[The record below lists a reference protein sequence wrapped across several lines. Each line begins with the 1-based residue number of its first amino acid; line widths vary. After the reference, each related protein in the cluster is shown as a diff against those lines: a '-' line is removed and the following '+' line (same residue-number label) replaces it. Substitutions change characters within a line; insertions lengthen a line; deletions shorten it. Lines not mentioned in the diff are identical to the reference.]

1 MGPAERERRVILNGV
16 DYGRAWCASGARS
29 FFGDGYPFHRWLGPL
44 APDFRG
50 STLVAK
56 TTTLEPRAGNMPLG
70 DDLMPREARPAC
82 IRVNFRKAAV
92 LNAVGLS
99 GPGLAALLADGRW
112 QAMGEPFVLSFMAVA
127 ADRPG
132 REAEAAEFGRQVW
145 ALRGRGRFHAPFAV
159 EVNVSCPNVHPG
171 DGERMVAEATGILEA
186 IGSELPAVSLIP
198 KFSVLASPRAVAAIG
213 EHRDCAAVCVSNT
226 IPWGAWPHRIDWRGL
241 FGDVSPLAH
250 LGGGG
255 LSGAPLTPLVR
266 EWVAEFRRIAPD
278 VPFVAGG
285 GVMRPGDAIALLD
298 LGADAVEVGSVA
310 ITRPWRVGAIIRA
323 INGWKGCNDG

>member
-1 MGPAERERRVILNGV
+1 VKLNGI
-16 DYGRAWCASGARS
+16 DLGRAWCSSGATG
-29 FFGDGYPFHRWLGPL
+29 FFGEGYPFHRWLGPL

-56 TTTLEPRAGNMPLG
+56 TTTLEPRAGNLPLG
-70 DDLMPREARPAC
+70 DDLMPTEVRPAC

-112 QAMGEPFVLSFMAVA
+112 QDRAEPFVLSFMAVA
-127 ADRPG
+127 ADRAG
-132 REAEAAEFGRQVW
+132 HEAEAAEFGRQVW
-145 ALRGRGRFHAPFAV
+145 ALKGRGRFHAPFAV

-171 DGERMVAEATGILEA
+171 DGDRMVAETTGILEA
-186 IGSELPAVSLIP
+186 IGSELPGVPLIP
-198 KFSVLASPRAVAAIG
+198 KFNLLTPPGTVAAIG

-226 IPWGAWPHRIDWRGL
+226 LPWGVLPHRIDWLGL
-241 FGDVSPLAH
+241 FGCGPPPLRESPLAH

-278 VPFVAGG
+278 VPLVAGG
-285 GVMRPGDAIALLD
+285 GVMRPADATALLD
-298 LGADAVEVGSVA
+298 LGADAVEIGSVA
-310 ITRPWRVGAIIRA
+310 ITRPWRVGKIIKS
-323 INGWKGCNDG
+323 INEWKECEDG